1 MVFARGW
8 RPRAAARSWR
18 RGARM
23 GASGSVPDRA
33 ARSVVVER
41 LRRRSDFRAAA
52 EGARASGPAFVL
64 QARSRGDQGVVR
76 VGLTVSRQ
84 VGNAVE
90 RNRVR
95 RRLREVVRA
104 QATADADR
112 LRPGHDYVLIGRRA
126 ALAASFADM
135 LRELAAAL
143 KRVHAAAPA
152 KPGGF
157 GGTGGAP
164 RDVLHEAGSQSRPA
178 KPPRGRRKRPKSGL
192 GFLAGMFERA
202 ASPLQER

>member
-1 MVFARGW
+1 
-8 RPRAAARSWR
+8 
-18 RGARM
+18 M

-33 ARSVVVER
+33 AGSVVVER
-41 LRRRSDFRAAA
+41 LKRRSDFRAAA

-76 VGLTVSRQ
+76 VGFTVSRQ

-104 QATADADR
+104 SATADAGR
-112 LRPGHDYVLIGRRA
+112 LCPGHDYVLIGRRA

-135 LRELAAAL
+135 LQELAAAL
-143 KRVHAAAPA
+143 NRVHAAAPG
-152 KPGGF
+152 KRGGF
-157 GGTGGAP
+157 GGTGGAR
-164 RDVLHEAGSQSRPA
+164 RDPLHEAGSPFRPA
-178 KPPRGRRKRPKSGL
+178 KPPRVRNKRPKSGL
-192 GFLAGMFERA
+192 GFMARMCERA
-202 ASPLQER
+202 SSPVQER